1 MMDAGGRPA
10 TGRGCVQL
18 VLGPMFRCV
27 CRLRRTKTKQDAPVA
42 APPCRASR
50 TERHRASSRAHVLG
64 QSGIE
69 GALDVQSGGTWGRKA
84 AQGRAKQSASL
95 AS

>member
-27 CRLRRTKTKQDAPVA
+27 CRLRRTKTKKDAPVA
-42 APPCRASR
+42 ASLPRL
-50 TERHRASSRAHVLG
+50 AHGKAPGFL
-64 QSGIE
+64 SIACA
-69 GALDVQSGGTWGRKA
+69 GAVGH
-84 AQGRAKQSASL
+84 
-95 AS
+95 